1 MKFVCG
7 RCGYESEKQSNFL
20 RHLNAVKKKCK
31 PLLKDI
37 PIEYV
42 FAKYNLGSKMKDKSQ
57 EKLFKIIDYY
67 ESLNSLNNMGRN
79 PDELNDIKKT
89 CERLEEKINDMSS
102 KSGSVYNTY
111 INNGNITNNVIQLN
125 AYGKE
130 NTDYITKESINKYL
144 EIPCEA
150 AVRIIKDIHFNK
162 NHPENHNIKIKTE
175 HNKKLYMFAGEKWVI
190 HDVGQAVKDIHRQS
204 MELVKTKMNNEHKS
218 SNYYTFKSYNE
229 NDRTKKDVLKNTEC
243 LIRNRACSGNLI
255 DY

>member
-1 MKFVCG
+1 MRFVCD
-7 RCGYESEKQSNFL
+7 RCGYESDRQPNFL
-20 RHLNAVKKKCK
+20 RHLNAVKRKCRAI
-31 PLLKDI
+31 LNDI
-37 PIEYV
+37 PIEHV

-57 EKLFKIIDYY
+57 ERLFKIIDYY
-67 ESLNSLNNMGRN
+67 ESFGRN
-79 PDELNDIKKT
+79 EQVKPNELNEIKKT

-102 KSGSVYNTY
+102 KTGSVYNTY

-144 EIPCEA
+144 ELPYEA

-218 SNYYTFKSYNE
+218 SNYYTFKNYNE
-229 NDRTKKDVLKNTEC
+229 NERTKKDVLKNTEC
-243 LIRNRACSGNLI
+243 LIRNKASKGNLI